1 MFAGKFVLRPLS
13 VRLNLMVLFK
23 SRSTVRPSHAT
34 NMSSEHCR
42 TGPATCTNGAKKT
55 GDRGVVT
62 MFVGY
67 SGRESD
73 SYRLWNPETNRVIVT
88 RDVTFLGRMF
98 YLQPENSEW
107 QVIEDVGTPAKVEL
121 GDLEGATGDEDGE
134 DAADEEAIDD
144 DANDDD
150 ATSVKSITWADEVEA
165 QEEQVESEAGG
176 NATVVAPVTTRSGR
190 T

>member
-1 MFAGKFVLRPLS
+1 
-13 VRLNLMVLFK
+13 
-23 SRSTVRPSHAT
+23 
-34 NMSSEHCR
+34 
-42 TGPATCTNGAKKT
+42 
-55 GDRGVVT
+55 

-107 QVIEDVGTPAKVEL
+107 QVIEDVGTPAKVEP
-121 GDLEGATGDEDGE
+121 GDLEGAMGDEDGE

-150 ATSVKSITWADEVEA
+150 VTSVK
-165 QEEQVESEAGG
+165 
-176 NATVVAPVTTRSGR
+176 
-190 T
+190 